1 MKRVIKL
8 GIVGVAVG
16 LLLAGCSNGE
26 SGKTTT
32 SDTGKEAAAETVL
45 YFVRHGKTMFNTTGQ
60 VQGWS
65 DTPLTDVGVEGA
77 EQLGKGL
84 KGTTFAKAYSSD
96 LGRAVST
103 AEYVLE
109 NSGNEKTELTTLSGL
124 REWSY
129 GGYEGRD
136 NSEMWIPIFEDH
148 GLTFDEDWTQYGEL
162 TRKMSD
168 EEIANTIAENDKTK
182 TAETYDEITKRTEEA
197 LNQIIDETSKEGG
210 NILVVSHGSEIPT
223 ILEIIA
229 PGSYQGE
236 DIGNCSVT
244 KVVYKDGTYTVE
256 TIGDKSYLEK

>member
-1 MKRVIKL
+1 MKRLVKL
-8 GIVGVAVG
+8 GVVSLVVG
-16 LLLAGCSNGE
+16 LLLAGCNSGD
-26 SGKTTT
+26 SGKVGT
-32 SDTGKEAAAETVL
+32 SETGKAAAEETVL

-77 EQLGKGL
+77 EKLGQGL
-84 KGTTFAKAYSSD
+84 KGTTFTKAYSSD

-103 AEYVLE
+103 AEYILK
-109 NSGNEKTELTTLSGL
+109 NSGNEKTELTTLSGI
-124 REWSY
+124 REWGY

-136 NSEMWIPIFEDH
+136 NSEMWIPLFEEH

-168 EEIANTIAENDKTK
+168 EEIANTIAENDETK

-197 LNQIIDETSKEGG
+197 LDQIIDETSEKGG
-210 NILVVSHGSEIPT
+210 NVLIVSHGSEIPT
-223 ILEIIA
+223 ILELIA

-244 KVVYKDGTYTVE
+244 KVVYKDGSYTVE
-256 TIGDKSYLEK
+256 SIGDKSYLE